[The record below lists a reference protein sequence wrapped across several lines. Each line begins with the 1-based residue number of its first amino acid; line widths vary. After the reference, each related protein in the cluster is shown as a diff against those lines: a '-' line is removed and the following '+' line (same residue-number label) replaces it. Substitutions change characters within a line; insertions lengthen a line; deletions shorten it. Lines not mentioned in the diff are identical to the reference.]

1 MDNEL
6 RASWDRLCDTLK
18 ESADYVFHSELGV
31 DASEQAEGLR
41 HHLRMLLLALDRT
54 LENNDPQHPEL
65 GWTYP
70 SKFGQ
75 DNPDGLYQTA
85 PLDLSRTYRL
95 TGRIDTVR
103 YLGLSILNFVSG
115 RGGITQQLNVGTPDL
130 TDIGGGRID
139 VVLSPDPDP
148 GDHVGDWYQLE
159 PEISRLL
166 VRQFFSDWSAESHAE
181 LHLECLDSTASPGRL
196 DPVRTVALIDEVANE
211 ISTIPKFWTDYAVA
225 YRDRGEIHTFAHVEG
240 KFSGE
245 GLGGSD
251 QQAYGGCW
259 YEVGPNEALLFEV
272 TPPNCL
278 YWNIQVGDTWF
289 QSLDYVNLPTT
300 MNDSQAHLDPDGV
313 LRVVISHADPGIQN
327 WIALGGCPQGVLTY
341 RWNNADTAP
350 VPSLSLMPISE
361 IGGRLHPDTPSL
373 SADNRAALDAERRRH
388 ALRRFVR

>member
-6 RASWDRLCDTLK
+6 KASWDWLCDTLK
-18 ESADYVFHSELGV
+18 KSADYVFDPELGV

-85 PLDLSRTYRL
+85 PLDLSCAYRL

-139 VVLSPDPDP
+139 IIFSPDPDP
-148 GDHVGDWYQLE
+148 GDHIGDWYQVE
-159 PEISRLL
+159 PELSRLL
-166 VRQFFSDWSAESHAE
+166 VRQFFSDWGAENHAE
-181 LHLECLDSTASPGRL
+181 LHLECLNSTGPPSRL
-196 DPVRTVALIDEVANE
+196 DPVRAAALIDEVANE
-211 ISTIPKFWTDYAVA
+211 INTVPKFWTDYAVG
-225 YRDRGEIHTFAHVEG
+225 YRDRGEVNTFAHIEG

-259 YEVGPNEALLFEV
+259 YEVGSDEALLFEV
-272 TPPNCL
+272 APPDCL

-300 MNDSQAHLDPDGV
+300 MNDSQASLDPDGA
-313 LRVVISHADPGIQN
+313 LRVVISHQDPGIQN

-350 VPSLSLMPISE
+350 VPDLQLMPIAQ
-361 IGGRLHPDTPSL
+361 IDNWLHPETRRL
-373 SADNRAALDAERRRH
+373 SADDRAALNAERRRH
-388 ALRRFVR
+388 ALRRFTR